1 MATATQ
7 TTGAGEQRGFLVGAL
22 LSLGAATGLAFG
34 RVFQGPGATLRLMV
48 AGVLAVGLAE
58 AFRRRHVLLSVAV
71 GAAGLL
77 LALSYFVSP
86 DTLWYGLPSL
96 DTLRATREA
105 VSVLGQEA
113 IREVAP
119 APPLQSL
126 MTASITAVWT
136 AATASH
142 ALAVRSRSTLLPLLP
157 PAALLAFAGVVTG
170 DGPRPGYVAIL
181 LVAGMAVVFAVGVD
195 RLGVWGRIVRRPE
208 RRLVGSTT
216 SRGAA
221 WIGAGAL
228 GVALVLPGILPGY
241 RSGSVLPLPGR
252 PGSVSINPFVDIRPR
267 LRRNPARELL
277 VVDAARP
284 AYWRMMALDR
294 FDGRVWSSSD
304 IYAENGAAVR
314 GPQGLYGTTSGPQG
328 LYGTY
333 RPGVPLEQT
342 IEVRQLAGAWLPTA
356 FEATDILLPPEEV
369 LRWDREASVL
379 VRPEGV
385 EEGFT
390 YEVTSNL
397 VAPTAG
403 ELARAYEG
411 DDRPGPDEARYLALP
426 PGLPDRIAQIT
437 ERIVSDAGATNPHQ
451 EILAIQEFLR
461 EFTYD
466 ERVSAGHGT
475 NDILRF
481 LEQTRRGYCEQFA
494 GTMAVMVRTLGYPSR
509 VAVGFLPGNRD
520 RDGRFHVNTKHA
532 HAWPEVFFPTYG
544 WLGFEPT
551 PTRDNPVAAPYLA
564 PPGAGDRP
572 GSRGPGGGGQ
582 GDDASGIFQREE
594 FNATGSTFQEAP
606 EAPSRPEEAEATPW
620 GAIVLA
626 LLAAVAVVAAFA
638 AAAKTVAR
646 AVALSRRGSPA
657 AVVHIAYRVLEA
669 SAADLRLGRR
679 PAETL
684 GEFRDRLRGNVPFS
698 DGHLE
703 RVMSLAGTAMYA
715 PRHPGPEEAR
725 DAVAAAR
732 ATVHDLRRHAGPL
745 RTVLG
750 AVRPS
755 PPL

>member
-1 MATATQ
+1 MATATR
-7 TTGAGEQRGFLVGAL
+7 TTGAGEQRGFFVGAL

-34 RVFQGPGATLRLMV
+34 RVFQGPGATLRLMT
-48 AGVLAVGLAE
+48 AGLLAVGLAE
-58 AFRRRHVLLSVAV
+58 SLRRRHVLLSVAASAV
-71 GAAGLL
+71 GLL
-77 LALSYFVSP
+77 LALSYFVFP

-96 DTLRATREA
+96 DTLRAIREA

-113 IREVAP
+113 VREVAP

-170 DGPRPGYVAIL
+170 DGPRPGYVAVL

-195 RLGVWGRIVRRPE
+195 RLGVWGRIVRRPG
-208 RRLVGSTT
+208 RRRVVGSTT
-216 SRGAA
+216 TRGAA

-241 RSGSVLPLPGR
+241 RSGSVLPLGGR
-252 PGSVSINPFVDIRPR
+252 PGSVAINPFVDIRPS

-277 VVDAARP
+277 VVDAPRP

-304 IYAENGAAVR
+304 LYAKNGAAVR
-314 GPQGLYGTTSGPQG
+314 GPQGLYGTF
-328 LYGTY
+328 
-333 RPGVPLEQT
+333 RPGVTLEQT
-342 IEVRQLAGAWLPTA
+342 IQVRQLSTAWLPTA

-390 YEVTSNL
+390 YQVTSNL
-397 VAPTAG
+397 VAPTADQ
-403 ELARAYEG
+403 LARAYDEV
-411 DDRPGPDEARYLALP
+411 DGPLPDKARYLALP
-426 PGLPDRIAQIT
+426 PGLPDRVAQIT
-437 ERIVSDAGATNPHQ
+437 ERIVSDAGSTNAYH
-451 EILAIQEFLR
+451 EVLAIQEFLR
-461 EFTYD
+461 QFTYD

-481 LEQTRRGYCEQFA
+481 LEQARRGYCEQFA

-520 RDGRFHVNTKHA
+520 SDGRFHVTTKHA

-572 GSRGPGGGGQ
+572 GGRGPGDGGQ

-606 EAPSRPEEAEATPW
+606 EAPLRREEAEATPW

-638 AAAKTVAR
+638 AVAKTVAR
-646 AVALSRRGSPA
+646 TVALSRRGSPSA
-657 AVVHIAYRVLEA
+657 MVHTAYRVMEA

-684 GEFRDRLRGNVPFS
+684 GEFRDRLRGAVRFAN
-698 DGHLE
+698 GHLE
-703 RVMSLAGTAMYA
+703 QLTSLAGTAMYA
-715 PRHPGPEEAR
+715 PRPPAPEEAS

-745 RTVLG
+745 RTLLG

>member
-1 MATATQ
+1 MATATN
-7 TTGAGEQRGFLVGAL
+7 TTGAREQRGFLVGAL

-34 RVFQGPGATLRLMV
+34 RVFEGPAATLRLMA
-48 AGVLAVGLAE
+48 AGLLAVGLAE
-58 AFRRRHVLLSVAV
+58 SLRRRHVLLSVVA

-77 LALSYFVSP
+77 LALSYFVFP

-96 DTLRATREA
+96 DTLRALREA

-126 MTASITAVWT
+126 MTASFTAVWT

-142 ALAVRSRSTLLPLLP
+142 ALAVRSRSTVLPLLP

-170 DGPRPGYVAIL
+170 DGPRPGYIAVL

-195 RLGVWGRIVRRPE
+195 RLGVWGRIVRRPGR

-241 RSGSVLPLPGR
+241 RSGSVVPLPGR
-252 PGSVSINPFVDIRPR
+252 PGSVSINPFVDIRPS

-284 AYWRMMALDR
+284 AYWRMMSLDR

-304 IYAENGAAVR
+304 LYAKNGSAIR
-314 GPQGLYGTTSGPQG
+314 GPQGLYGKF
-328 LYGTY
+328 
-333 RPGVPLEQT
+333 REGVPLDQT
-342 IEVRQLAGAWLPTA
+342 IEIRDLSTAWLPTA
-356 FEATDILLPPEEV
+356 FEAEEILLPANEV
-369 LRWDREASVL
+369 LRWDREAGVL

-397 VAPTAG
+397 VAPSAEQLT
-403 ELARAYEG
+403 RAYEAG
-411 DDRPGPDEARYLALP
+411 GPGRDLAPYLALP
-426 PGLPDRIAQIT
+426 PSLPDRIAQIT
-437 ERIVSDAGATNPHQ
+437 DQIVSDAGAGNPY
-451 EILAIQEFLR
+451 EEVLALQDFLR
-461 EFTYD
+461 TFTYD
-466 ERVSAGHGT
+466 EQVAAGHGT

-481 LEQTRRGYCEQFA
+481 LEQARRGYCEQFA
-494 GTMAVMVRTLGYPSR
+494 GTMAVMVRILGYPAR

-520 RDGRFHVNTKHA
+520 GEGRFHVTTKHA
-532 HAWPEVFFPTYG
+532 HAWPEVYFPTYG

-572 GSRGPGGGGQ
+572 GGPGGGGP

-594 FNATGSTFQEAP
+594 FNATGTSTFQEAP
-606 EAPSRPEEAEATPW
+606 EAPARPEEEPEATPW
-620 GAIVLA
+620 GGIVLG
-626 LLAAVAVVAAFA
+626 LLAAVALVSLFA
-638 AAAKTVAR
+638 AVAKTVAR
-646 AVALSRRGSPA
+646 AMALSRQGSPA
-657 AVVHIAYRVLEA
+657 AVVHTAYRVMEA
-669 SAADLRLGRR
+669 SAADLRMGRR
-679 PAETL
+679 AAETL
-684 GEFRDRLRGNVPFS
+684 GEFRDRLRATARFS
-698 DGHLE
+698 NGHLE
-703 RVMSLAGTAMYA
+703 RLTSVAGTAMYS
-715 PRHPGPEEAR
+715 PRPPAPEEAGE
-725 DAVAAAR
+725 AVAAAR
-732 ATVHDLRRHAGPL
+732 ATVDDLRRHAGPW